1 MSDSQPYQPPIAGR
15 PSVCRNCGALIGAG
29 EETCGVCGA
38 PSVAAGGGGR
48 DVPPAQHPAHD
59 RDAMRFARAIL
70 TRPAPFTI
78 VLLVANIFVFILTAL
93 TAKSTGD
100 DAAFIATLVAFGGKL
115 NSLIRAG
122 EWWRFVTPIFL
133 HGDILHLLMNMYGLW
148 ILGPYV
154 ERLYGSAKF
163 VFFWVVTGVAGVVAS
178 YLTMRPDMQL
188 NRVSSFLFKNV
199 DAVSVGASGALFGLI
214 GVLFVFGIK
223 FRHELPDGFKRAF
236 GTGMLPTIMLN
247 VFIGLTIPVIDNA
260 AHMGG
265 MLAGAALALVVSYKR
280 PGERQS
286 VAVFWHVLQVA
297 ALALVALSFLMVAT
311 HFRAPARNSS
321 SSSGQPDIQSLIDAL
336 NGGQTA
342 IYKALNEEEEN
353 NVESAIKKL
362 DDAPSLTERADALRS
377 ELRQLLVRAQALS
390 KDSPKQPAKAR
401 LTQRLELAKDTDA
414 WIEKR
419 DQRVKSEGA
428 QYGIKLPD
436 AEPTPAAGEAAP
448 QDKNGRDKK

>member
-1 MSDSQPYQPPIAGR
+1 
-15 PSVCRNCGALIGAG
+15 VCRNCGALIGAG
-29 EETCGVCGA
+29 EPTCAMCGA
-38 PSVAAGGGGR
+38 PSVAAGGGGQEM
-48 DVPPAQHPAHD
+48 PPVHHPAHD
-59 RDAMRFARAIL
+59 RDAINFARAIL

-78 VLLVANIFVFILTAL
+78 VLLVANIFVFTLTAL
-93 TAKSTGD
+93 AAKSTGD
-100 DAAFIATLVAFGGKL
+100 NAAFYNMLVAYGGKV
-115 NSLIRAG
+115 NALIRAG

-133 HGDILHLLMNMYGLW
+133 HGDIIHLLMNMYGLW
-148 ILGPYV
+148 VLGPYV

-163 VFFWVVTGVAGVVAS
+163 VFFWVVTGVAGVLAS
-178 YLTMRPDMQL
+178 YLTVRPGMQL
-188 NRVSSFLFKNV
+188 NAASRFLFKNV

-297 ALALVALSFLMVAT
+297 ALALVALSFTMVAT
-311 HFRAPARNSS
+311 HFKASTAQSGISND
-321 SSSGQPDIQSLIDAL
+321 GQPDIQAFIDAL

-342 IYKALNEEEEN
+342 LYKAVNEQEESG
-353 NVESAIKKL
+353 VEGALKKL
-362 DDAPSLTERADALRS
+362 DDAPSLGERADALRG
-377 ELRQLLVRAQALS
+377 ELRALLVRAQALAKAPPNQS
-390 KDSPKQPAKAR
+390 AKAR
-401 LTQRLELAKDTDA
+401 LTQRLELVKDAEA
-414 WIEKR
+414 WLEKR
-419 DQRVKSEGA
+419 DQWVKSEGE
-428 QYGIKLPD
+428 QYGIKVPD
-436 AEPTPAAGEAAP
+436 AEAKPEDATPP
-448 QDKNGRDKK
+448 DKSKSDKK

>member
-1 MSDSQPYQPPIAGR
+1 
-15 PSVCRNCGALIGAG
+15 
-29 EETCGVCGA
+29 
-38 PSVAAGGGGR
+38 
-48 DVPPAQHPAHD
+48 
-59 RDAMRFARAIL
+59 
-70 TRPAPFTI
+70 
-78 VLLVANIFVFILTAL
+78 
-93 TAKSTGD
+93 
-100 DAAFIATLVAFGGKL
+100 
-115 NSLIRAG
+115 
-122 EWWRFVTPIFL
+122 
-133 HGDILHLLMNMYGLW
+133 
-148 ILGPYV
+148 
-154 ERLYGSAKF
+154 
-163 VFFWVVTGVAGVVAS
+163 
-178 YLTMRPDMQL
+178 
-188 NRVSSFLFKNV
+188 
-199 DAVSVGASGALFGLI
+199 
-214 GVLFVFGIK
+214 
-223 FRHELPDGFKRAF
+223 
-236 GTGMLPTIMLN
+236 MLPTIMLN

-297 ALALVALSFLMVAT
+297 ALALVALSFAMVAT

-342 IYKALNEEEEN
+342 IYKAVNEEEEN

-390 KDSPKQPAKAR
+390 KDSPKQAAKAR
-401 LTQRLELAKDTDA
+401 LTQRLELVKDAEA

-419 DQRVKSEGA
+419 DQWVKSEGA

-436 AEPTPAAGEAAP
+436 AEPTPAAVDAAP
-448 QDKNGRDKK
+448 QDKHGRDKK